1 MINLLRLEQLS
12 QPKVIAAKRRLHNRQ
27 RGTGKM
33 MKSRLSS
40 HQVDFTIGTSW
51 RCRRD
56 HDASYVGDSL
66 APVLRLYSVSSKAR
80 HGKKKLDRPTSVS
93 QYEDAVRGTICSI

>member
-1 MINLLRLEQLS
+1 MINLFRLEQLS
-12 QPKVIAAKRRLHNRQ
+12 RPKVIAAKRRLHNRQ
-27 RGTGKM
+27 RGKM
-33 MKSRLSS
+33 MKSS

-66 APVLRLYSVSSKAR
+66 APVLLLYSVSSKAR
-80 HGKKKLDRPTSVS
+80 HDKKNLDRPTSVS